1 MKERPSKEYLLANCE
16 GVMKRLMKDLLRMK
30 PKDVREY
37 MWVWLGL
44 DLGIDMKEV
53 CRFRDQLEGRA
64 PLEPEPEEQ
73 TRPPAASAP
82 RPDSDDED
90 DDEDEEEEEA
100 DDRLSKLQKKKE
112 QRKNQ
117 TAGRSG
123 VSAEVYGKN
132 NQKQDFEPPVVP
144 KSEEAKARIQ
154 AKLEKNFMF
163 MNLDR
168 EDKAIVIDAMDER
181 IYSVG
186 AAVISQGDDGDV
198 MFLVDSG
205 KLECSKVFEP
215 GSPAKMLRYYT
226 EGDSFGELA
235 LLYNTR
241 RAASIK
247 AVQPSIV
254 FALDRA
260 TFTHIVKEA
269 SVKKRDRFED
279 FLGRVELLSSLNP
292 YERSKICDA
301 LNSEFFNPGETVIK
315 EGESGNKFYLV
326 EEGLADVYK
335 MIGTPR

>member
-1 MKERPSKEYLLANCE
+1 
-16 GVMKRLMKDLLRMK
+16 MK

-44 DLGIDMKEV
+44 DLGIDMKQV
-53 CRFRDQLEGRA
+53 CKFRDQLEGRVKSELVDHSQA
-64 PLEPEPEEQ
+64 AESADQKPE
-73 TRPPAASAP
+73 S
-82 RPDSDDED
+82 
-90 DDEDEEEEEA
+90 DEEEEAEEE

-117 TAGRSG
+117 SAGRIG

-132 NQKQDFEPPVVP
+132 NKKQDFVPPVIP
-144 KSEEAKARIQ
+144 KSQEAKTRIEV
-154 AKLEKNFMF
+154 KLGKSFMF
-163 MNLDR
+163 KNLDR
-168 EDKAIVIDAMDER
+168 TDKDIVINAMEER
-181 IYSVG
+181 VYEVG
-186 AAVISQGDDGDV
+186 DAVISQGDDGDV

-205 KLECSKVFEP
+205 KLECSKVFEKD
-215 GSPAKMLRYYT
+215 SPAKFLRHYF

-241 RAASIK
+241 RATTIK
-247 AVQPSIV
+247 AIERSTV

-279 FLGRVELLSSLNP
+279 FLGRVELLSGLNT

-301 LNSEFFNPGETVIK
+301 LQSEFFNPGEVVIK

-335 MIGTPR
+335 IIGTLE

>member
-16 GVMKRLMKDLLRMK
+16 GVMKRMMKDLLRMK

-44 DLGIDMKEV
+44 DLGIDMKQV
-53 CRFRDQLEGRA
+53 CHFRDQLEGRA
-64 PLEPEPEEQ
+64 PPEPDEQ
-73 TRPPAASAP
+73 TPDPNGSVP
-82 RPDSDDED
+82 QPDS
-90 DDEDEEEEEA
+90 DEEEEEVEEE

-132 NQKQDFEPPVVP
+132 NQQKVFEPPIIS
-144 KSEEAKARIQ
+144 KSEEAKARIE
-154 AKLEKNFMF
+154 AKLQKNFMF
-163 MNLDR
+163 KNLDR
-168 EDKAIVIDAMDER
+168 GDKAIVINAMDER
-181 IYSVG
+181 NYSVG
-186 AAVISQGDDGDV
+186 AAIISQGEDGDV

-215 GSPAKMLRYYT
+215 GTPAKILRYYT

-241 RAASIK
+241 RAATIK
-247 AVQPSIV
+247 AIEPSVV

-279 FLGRVELLSSLNP
+279 FLGRIELLSGLNT
-292 YERSKICDA
+292 YERGKICDA
-301 LNSEFFNPGETVIK
+301 LQSEFFNPGETVIK

-335 MIGTPR
+335 VIGNPQ

>member
-1 MKERPSKEYLLANCE
+1 MNERPSKEYLLTNCE
-16 GVMKRLMKDLLRMK
+16 GVMKRMMKDLLRMK

-53 CRFRDQLEGRA
+53 CRYRDQLEGRDRA
-64 PLEPEPEEQ
+64 AEDRQ
-73 TRPPAASAP
+73 PADASAAP
-82 RPDSDDED
+82 QHDS
-90 DDEDEEEEEA
+90 EEEEEEEE
-100 DDRLSKLQKKKE
+100 DDRLAKLQKKKE
-112 QRKNQ
+112 QRKTQ
-117 TAGRSG
+117 TVGRIG

-132 NQKQDFEPPVVP
+132 NQKQEFSPPVIQ
-144 KSEEAKARIQ
+144 KSQEAKARIK

-163 MNLDR
+163 KSLDR
-168 EDKAIVIDAMDER
+168 DDKEIVVNAMEER
-181 IYSVG
+181 VYSVG
-186 AAVISQGDDGDV
+186 EAVITQGDDGDV

-205 KLECSKVFEP
+205 RLECSKVFEP
-215 GSPAKMLRYYT
+215 GTPAKVLRYYA

-241 RAASIK
+241 RAATIK
-247 AVQPSIV
+247 AVESSVV
-254 FALDRA
+254 FALDRS

-279 FLGRVELLSSLNP
+279 FLGRVELLSGLNT

-301 LNSEFFNPGETVIK
+301 LQSEHYEPGDSVIK
-315 EGESGNKFYLV
+315 EGESGDKFYLV

-335 MIGTPR
+335 VIGRPP

>member
-16 GVMKRLMKDLLRMK
+16 GVMKRLMKDVLRMK

-44 DLGIDMKEV
+44 DLGIDMKQV
-53 CRFRDQLEGRA
+53 CSFRDSLEGRHRA
-64 PLEPEPEEQ
+64 QVAEQ
-73 TRPPAASAP
+73 AQVEAASEQQAE
-82 RPDSDDED
+82 S
-90 DDEDEEEEEA
+90 DEEEEAEEE

-117 TAGRSG
+117 TVGRTG

-132 NQKQDFEPPVVP
+132 NQKQDFVPPVVP
-144 KSEEAKARIQ
+144 KSEEAK
-154 AKLEKNFMF
+154 LEKSFMF
-163 MNLDR
+163 KNLDP
-168 EDKAIVIDAMDER
+168 EDKKIVIDAMDER
-181 IYSVG
+181 VFEVG
-186 AAVISQGDDGDV
+186 DAVISQGDDGDV

-205 KLECSKVFEP
+205 RLECSKVFEA
-215 GSPAKMLRYYT
+215 GTPAKLLRHYA

-247 AVQPSIV
+247 AVERSTV
-254 FALDRA
+254 FALDRS

-279 FLGRVELLSSLNP
+279 FLGRVELLSSLDN

-301 LNSEFFNPGETVIK
+301 LVSEFFSPGQTVIR
-315 EGESGNKFYLV
+315 EGEVGHKFYLV

-335 MIGTPR
+335 VIGSLD